1 MLEMGKEHCE
11 IFMDVFL
18 EFRLSHDRHLPWCF
32 WSCIGYLF
40 LLKTI
45 YCVTVVFG
53 EIFIEQRRS
62 EKVGANQAY
71 GETGG
76 D

>member
-1 MLEMGKEHCE
+1 MDYRIEKDTMGEVKVPA
-11 IFMDVFL
+11 DK
-18 EFRLSHDRHLPWCF
+18 F
-32 WSCIGYLF
+32 WGAHVK
-40 LLKTI
+40 KTI

>member
-1 MLEMGKEHCE
+1 MIVTCPGVLE
-11 IFMDVFL
+11 L
-18 EFRLSHDRHLPWCF
+18 YRLSFPVK
-32 WSCIGYLF
+32 
-40 LLKTI
+40 KTI